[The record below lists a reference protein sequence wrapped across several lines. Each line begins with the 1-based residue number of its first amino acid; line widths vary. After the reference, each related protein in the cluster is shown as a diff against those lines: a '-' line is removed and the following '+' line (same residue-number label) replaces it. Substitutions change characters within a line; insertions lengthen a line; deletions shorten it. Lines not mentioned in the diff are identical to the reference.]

1 MVSGSEPA
9 ERPHWHPGPD
19 IVDSDVDLHD
29 PAQQDEI
36 RPHEWDVLAV
46 IALGGVLGAEARYG
60 IGVGWP
66 VRGGA
71 FPWPTLGINVL
82 GSLLLGVLM
91 VLVLEI
97 ARPHRLVRPFLG
109 VGVLGGFTT
118 FSTFSVDTV
127 RMMRAG
133 NAAGALGYVV
143 VSVALCVLAVYVATI
158 ATRAAGQRLAPES
171 LPEAAT

>member
-1 MVSGSEPA
+1 MSESEPA
-9 ERPHWHPGPD
+9 EHPHWHPGPD
-19 IVDSDVDLHD
+19 IVDSDVDLRD

-60 IGVGWP
+60 IGVSWP

-97 ARPHRLVRPFLG
+97 ARPHRLVRPLLG

-127 RMMRAG
+127 RMLRAG

-143 VSVALCVLAVYVATI
+143 ASVALCLLAVYVATI
-158 ATRAAGQRLAPES
+158 ATRAAGQRLAPDS
-171 LPEAAT
+171 LPEPAT